1 VPTASGRGN
10 LFDFHSWEKLGERP
24 THYTYNNNATAYL
37 RASPHTAQVD
47 RYGPPK
53 LTDKDPAPGSAQL
66 GNYVDMKQHQPSGT
80 FGDYDEWYLFTSV
93 TGKRIL

>member
-1 VPTASGRGN
+1 MTSTAGRKAN
-10 LFDFHSWEKLGERP
+10 
-24 THYTYNNNATAYL
+24 TYNNNATAYL
-37 RASPHTAQVD
+37 RASPHTTHVD

-53 LTDKDPAPGSAQL
+53 LKDTGLAPSSAQL